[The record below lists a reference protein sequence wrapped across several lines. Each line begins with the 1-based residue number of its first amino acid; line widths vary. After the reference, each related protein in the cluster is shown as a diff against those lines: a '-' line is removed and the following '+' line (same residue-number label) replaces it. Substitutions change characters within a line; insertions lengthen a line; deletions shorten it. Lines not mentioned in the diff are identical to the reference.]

1 MRRLSAVST
10 SMLRVR
16 INPSRFDPSA
26 PLRPPRRYLVFAD
39 QVRFQYGIH
48 NTLHQ
53 RRLFGTHA
61 NMPDLVIE
69 RSEIPGAGLGLK
81 VMQDTDPGTFA
92 AIYGEEISTRRA
104 RYLSEK
110 VARIKFGLFCTYS

>member
-1 MRRLSAVST
+1 
-10 SMLRVR
+10 
-16 INPSRFDPSA
+16 
-26 PLRPPRRYLVFAD
+26 
-39 QVRFQYGIH
+39 
-48 NTLHQ
+48 
-53 RRLFGTHA
+53 
-61 NMPDLVIE
+61 MPDLVIE